1 MKKTL
6 RIFFGI
12 SLVLVSLW
20 VIRTSST
27 FPEAVSAGKKI
38 PGPAFFP
45 VLLSV
50 VLIPCGLHQTVSALR
65 SGKEG
70 PCRGWEPGAA
80 NGAIVILS
88 LAVYVQL
95 MQWMGYALS
104 TVLFSMFLLLRLR
117 VGVLKALTVTM
128 ITVVF
133 ILLVFGRLFQIQL
146 PLGELGL
153 PW

>member
-6 RIFFGI
+6 RILFGV

-50 VLIPCGLHQTVSALR
+50 VLIPCGLHQVVSALR
-65 SGKEG
+65 SGPETAG
-70 PCRGWEPGAA
+70 RGWGPGAA

-117 VGVLKALTVTM
+117 VGLLKALTVT
-128 ITVVF
+128 IFSVVF
-133 ILLVFGRLFQIQL
+133 ILLVLGRLFQIQL

>member
-6 RIFFGI
+6 RIIFGV

-50 VLIPCGLHQTVSALR
+50 VLIPCGLYQVVSGLK
-65 SGKEG
+65 SGEEASG
-70 PCRGWEPGAA
+70 RGWGPVGA
-80 NGAIVILS
+80 NGVIVILS

-117 VGVLKALTVTM
+117 VSVLKAFAVTF

-133 ILLVFGRLFQIQL
+133 ILLVFGRVFQIQL

>member
-6 RIFFGI
+6 RILFGV

-20 VIRTSST
+20 AIRTSST

-50 VLIPCGLHQTVSALR
+50 VLIPCGLHQAVSALR
-65 SGKEG
+65 SGSEAAG
-70 PCRGWEPGAA
+70 GRWGFGAA

-88 LAVYVQL
+88 LVVYVQL

-104 TVLFSMFLLLRLR
+104 TFLFSMFLLLRLR
-117 VGVLKALTVTM
+117 VGVLKAFAVSI
-128 ITVVF
+128 ITVIF
-133 ILLVFGRLFQIQL
+133 ILLVFGRLFQIRL
-146 PLGELGL
+146 PLGELGI

>member
-70 PCRGWEPGAA
+70 PCRGCGPGAA